1 MTKLSTDIHNLTQPI
16 VSVEVI
22 DLLHGDKSRSI
33 LNSIDG
39 AELFSSFSAFSSV
52 DSESS
57 SLSMTFGETFSSGL
71 EIIVSVRVV

>member
-39 AELFSSFSAFSSV
+39 AERFSSFSAFSSV